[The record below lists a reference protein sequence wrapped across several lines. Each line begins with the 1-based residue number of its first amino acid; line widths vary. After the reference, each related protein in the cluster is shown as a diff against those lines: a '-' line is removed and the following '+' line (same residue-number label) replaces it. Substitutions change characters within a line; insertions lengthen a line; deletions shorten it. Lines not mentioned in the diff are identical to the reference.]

1 MVGMN
6 QAFQINSSLRPKEP
20 LPVRDESYK
29 RFIKSFPC
37 LACGQNWLVD
47 PCHVGPHAHSQKAGD
62 NTCLPLCRKCHN
74 EFDKGQRTFAAE
86 RGWDLLQ
93 LIQFHN
99 HLYFL
104 KTGKT
109 VGQDQAERRAA

>member
-1 MVGMN
+1 VI
-6 QAFQINSSLRPKEP
+6 QAFQINSILKPKDP
-20 LPVRDESYK
+20 LPVRDKDY
-29 RFIKSFPC
+29 RQWIKSLPC

-47 PCHVGPHAHSQKAGD
+47 PCHVGQHAISKKAGD
-62 NTCLPLCRKCHN
+62 NTCLPLCRDCHR
-74 EFDKGQRTFAAE
+74 EFDKGQKGFAAE
-86 RGWDLLQ
+86 RDWDLAQ

-109 VGQDQAERRAA
+109 VGGDMEGRRAA